1 MDIRNI
7 STLSIEE
14 KIGQLFFIGVPTDS
28 VDETTRRL
36 MADIRPGGIC
46 LFARNIKEARQTRD
60 LLDELRSL
68 AAIEPFL
75 SVDQEGGLVDRLKRI
90 FGPMPAGARISN
102 PEIAEAQAEI
112 IAAALRILGF
122 NMDFAPVVDVV
133 DDRRAKFTNGLHAR
147 AYGHSADDV
156 IAIGSRF
163 LETLQSNG
171 VIGCIKHFPGLGAAE
186 VDSHEELPTVGISK
200 DEFRA
205 VDLHPFQHLISTGQT
220 RAVMVAHA
228 AYPNLN
234 LQETG
239 QDGKLLPAS
248 LSFNFVTKLLRNELG
263 FDGLVVTDD
272 MEMGAIVKDYGVG
285 EASVM
290 ALAAG
295 QDMLAICAGVDSI
308 FEARDAVSAAVETG
322 RLDTANIDRS
332 LGRIVR
338 LKAHLSPP
346 LDFEPEQIGDL
357 SKRIEELNGSL
368 S

>member
-1 MDIRNI
+1 MDKPDI
-7 STLSIEE
+7 STLSLEE

-90 FGPMPAGARISN
+90 FGPMPASARISN
-102 PEIAEAQAEI
+102 PETAETQAKI

-133 DDRRAKFTNGLHAR
+133 DDPRAKFTNGLHAR
-147 AYGHSADDV
+147 AYGHSANDV

-205 VDLHPFQHLISTGQT
+205 VDLYPFQHLISTGQAL
-220 RAVMVAHA
+220 AVMVAHA

-272 MEMGAIVKDYGVG
+272 MEMGAIVKNYGVG

-308 FEARDAVSAAVETG
+308 FEARDAVSAAVESG
-322 RLDTANIDRS
+322 RLDSANIDRS
-332 LGRIVR
+332 LERIVR

-346 LDFEPEQIGDL
+346 ADFEPEQIGDI